1 MYVKFFLV
9 VWSIWIFGVLGVLS
23 FVIEGYYIGIKI
35 FRFILMVY
43 YYYIKL

>member
-23 FVIEGYYIGIKI
+23 FVIEGYYIKI